1 MFKTKKSH
9 IVVALLVLVGFFVY
23 VRFVKEVFQP
33 LKNEEE
39 VVPITSVP
47 VPKTA
52 EQKNAE
58 VLRQVSAEVSYDTP
72 GDYQDH
78 LRFVVT
84 VDKDGII
91 QEVATFDAETG
102 EMPEKKK
109 EFNDQ
114 VNVILKGKKLSEL
127 TTIDKV
133 GKSSMTTDAFNKALP
148 ELKEKL

>member
-9 IVVALLVLVGFFVY
+9 VIIALLVLVVFFVY
-23 VRFVKEVFQP
+23 VRFVKEIFQP
-33 LKNEEE
+33 LKNES
-39 VVPITSVP
+39 VVAPTTNTP

-52 EQKNAE
+52 AEQNAQA
-58 VLRQVSAEVSYDTP
+58 LREVSAEVSYDTS

-84 VDKDGII
+84 LDKAGVI
-91 QEVATFDAETG
+91 QKVMTLDAETG
-102 EMPEKKK
+102 EVPEKKK

-127 TTIDKV
+127 KAIDKV
-133 GKSSMTTDAFNKALP
+133 GKSSLTTTAFNDA
-148 ELKEKL
+148 LKELQSK